1 MGAKLVVDLLL
12 SDKHVLVF
20 DDVERRSG
28 SSDDLSLF
36 GAVNELVEGR
46 GVKVVFVAQDL
57 GDDAGDRRSFDAD
70 IREKLVWKVYS
81 YNQPPVQL
89 VDDIFGQLNHPVG
102 GIDVLQCV
110 QKAVARSECSNA
122 RAMLR
127 VEQMV
132 AEVIDSGVL

>member
-1 MGAKLVVDLLL
+1 M
-12 SDKHVLVF
+12 
-20 DDVERRSG
+20 
-28 SSDDLSLF
+28 
-36 GAVNELVEGR
+36 
-46 GVKVVFVAQDL
+46 
-57 GDDAGDRRSFDAD
+57 
-70 IREKLVWKVYS
+70 
-81 YNQPPVQL
+81 
-89 VDDIFGQLNHPVG
+89 DDIFGQLNHPVA